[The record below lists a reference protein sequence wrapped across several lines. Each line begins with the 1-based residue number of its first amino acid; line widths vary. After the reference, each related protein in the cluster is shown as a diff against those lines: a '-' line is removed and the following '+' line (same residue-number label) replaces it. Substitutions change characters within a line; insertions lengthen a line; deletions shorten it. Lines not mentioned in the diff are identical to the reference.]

1 MSAVRELRF
10 LPRCWVSLNRV
21 LNTWTVLWDSR
32 SCLKPVE
39 NTEFQ
44 TARFNQLPLD
54 CGFSG
59 TSASKAL
66 LCHAVQICFECVPA
80 RGWFPTW
87 SLVIIY
93 FSVLQCYLAASKC
106 CSGVAPGI
114 AIQVHGITFLSP
126 GGWPFSCY
134 LLLCWAPFFFSSTSK
149 TDFSFFLFCYIL
161 PKTNAK
167 QCMFAL
173 SVILWSSCC
182 PVPGVPVFCIHL
194 RGREEKR
201 GGERESERIF
211 VCVVPQLPQWP
222 KLGPKLRVGNSVPVS
237 HGGGRN

>member
-1 MSAVRELRF
+1 MVSVALLLPKPCCAVLFRSVSSVF
-10 LPRCWVSLNRV
+10 LPEAGFRPGHWS
-21 LNTWTVLWDSR
+21 SFI
-32 SCLKPVE
+32 
-39 NTEFQ
+39 FQ
-44 TARFNQLPLD
+44 
-54 CGFSG
+54 S
-59 TSASKAL
+59 
-66 LCHAVQICFECVPA
+66 
-80 RGWFPTW
+80 
-87 SLVIIY
+87 
-93 FSVLQCYLAASKC
+93 LQCYLAASKC

-201 GGERESERIF
+201 GGERESERVF
-211 VCVVPQLPQWP
+211 VCVVPQL
-222 KLGPKLRVGNSVPVS
+222 STMA
-237 HGGGRN
+237 